1 MHRSNKVPFKGTLTS
16 KAFSI
21 FLALT
26 LCVPTTLAGNLSH
39 VRQAQADASVP
50 QEQSTGGDALD
61 GASDGASDGEAADP
75 AQGAPD
81 SPALSPA
88 LDWSAQHQ
96 ALVLSSKGLTVDVQK
111 LIESARESGATLSS
125 GDIQAQATQSGES
138 HSAGSQAA
146 APSGAAQNELP
157 STIPATLDLSF
168 ELDPSA
174 WVGDSGADS
183 SSGANSSSGTN
194 PSSDIDQSPA
204 AAPLGASE
212 HKVVVPGDW
221 FSVELPKELKPA
233 DETLAL
239 DVFQNDEQGN
249 ATTVKIAEATW
260 EGDKAKVTFTT
271 PVDTASGAAPLND
284 ESADQA
290 TGADVSMPLTLAAS
304 VQLPVVFSANLVQDA
319 PSTLNWL
326 LQQTATESRSAELD
340 VPSKGDLLSLMGA
353 APSEGQPNKTTEDV
367 VVGIHPSSK
376 REGSAS
382 FVTLW
387 ADNNSPSRPLTTKM
401 MNGQEYSLYFK
412 VEGDDASYRL
422 FETDSEGNC
431 VVSQDAQRLLGM
443 TQEDLDELRNPDTD
457 SFVRVDRK
465 TTNSYEASA
474 SELYSE
480 VVVTTQK
487 KNEDGSPA
495 LDDEGNPICKETRK
509 HITWSI
515 KHDGVSEGETAYDG
529 VYIDAPRHDYPNYIN
544 DGQEVM
550 QLLGDVTFNFT
561 LRVGDEAGRLMSLPE
576 DERFDA
582 WFQKW
587 GIHQKLIVKKNV
599 NGTEEDYSELT
610 GGLKRTTNSIM
621 L

>member
-39 VRQAQADASVP
+39 VRQAQADTSVP

-61 GASDGASDGEAADP
+61 SAPDGDSVGEAADS
-75 AQGAPD
+75 AQAQDAPD

-88 LDWSAQHQ
+88 LDWGAQYQ
-96 ALVLSSKGLTVDVQK
+96 ALMLSSKGLTVDVQK
-111 LIESARESGATLSS
+111 LVESVRESGATLSS
-125 GDIQAQATQSGES
+125 GDIQAQAAQSGES
-138 HSAGSQAA
+138 HPVDSQAA
-146 APSGAAQNELP
+146 APSGAAQSELP

-174 WVGDSGADS
+174 WVGDSGANP
-183 SSGANSSSGTN
+183 SSGA
-194 PSSDIDQSPA
+194 DQASA
-204 AAPLGASE
+204 IASLSASE
-212 HKVVVPGDW
+212 HKAVVPGDW
-221 FSVELPKELKPA
+221 FLVELPKELKPA
-233 DETLAL
+233 DGTLAL

-260 EGDKAKVTFTT
+260 EDGKAKVTFTT

-326 LQQTATESRSAELD
+326 LQRTATESRSAELD

-367 VVGIHPSSK
+367 VVRIHPSSK

-387 ADNNSPSRPLTTKM
+387 ADNNSPSRPSTTEM
-401 MNGQEYSLYFK
+401 MNRQEYSLYFQ

-422 FETDSEGNC
+422 FEMDSAGKC
-431 VVSQDAQRLLGM
+431 VVSQDAKRLLGM
-443 TQEDLDELRNPDTD
+443 TQEDLDKLRNLDTD
-457 SFVRVDRK
+457 CLVRVDRK

-487 KNEDGSPA
+487 KDEDGSPA
-495 LDDEGNPICKETRK
+495 LDDEGNPIYKETRK

-529 VYIDAPRHDYPNYIN
+529 AYIDAPHDDYPGYVN

-561 LRVGDEAGRLMSLPE
+561 LRVGDEAGRLASLPE

-610 GGLKRTTNSIM
+610 GVLKRTTNSIM

>member
-39 VRQAQADASVP
+39 VRQAQADTSVP

-61 GASDGASDGEAADP
+61 SAPDGDSVGEAADS
-75 AQGAPD
+75 AQAQDAPD

-88 LDWSAQHQ
+88 LDWGAQYQ
-96 ALVLSSKGLTVDVQK
+96 ALMLSSKGLTVDVQK

-125 GDIQAQATQSGES
+125 GDTQAQAAQSGES
-138 HSAGSQAA
+138 HPAGSQAA
-146 APSGAAQNELP
+146 APSGAAQSELP

-174 WVGDSGADS
+174 WVGDSGANP
-183 SSGANSSSGTN
+183 SSGA
-194 PSSDIDQSPA
+194 DQSPA

-212 HKVVVPGDW
+212 HKAVVPGDW

-271 PVDTASGAAPLND
+271 PVDTASGAAPLYGQ
-284 ESADQA
+284 SAERA
-290 TGADVSMPLTLAAS
+290 TGADASMPLTLAAS
-304 VQLPVVFSANLVQDA
+304 VQLPVVFSADLVQDA
-319 PSTLNWL
+319 PSTFNWL
-326 LQQTATESRSAELD
+326 LQQTASGSRSAQLC
-340 VPSKGDLLSLMGA
+340 VPSRGEFLSLMGA
-353 APSEGQPNKTTEDV
+353 APSEGQPNAIAEDE

-387 ADNNSPSRPLTTKM
+387 ADNNSGSRPSTTEM
-401 MNGQEYSLYFK
+401 MNRQEYGLYFQ

-422 FETDSEGNC
+422 FETDSAGNC
-431 VVSQDAQRLLGM
+431 VVSQDAKRLLGM
-443 TQEDLDELRNPDTD
+443 TQEDLDKLRDPDTD
-457 SFVRVDRK
+457 CFVRVDRK

-487 KNEDGSPA
+487 KDEDGSPA
-495 LDDEGNPICKETRK
+495 LDDEGNPIYKETRK

-515 KHDGVSEGETAYDG
+515 KHDGVNEGETAYDG
-529 VYIDAPRHDYPNYIN
+529 AYIDASRDDYPGYVN

-550 QLLGDVTFNFT
+550 QLLG
-561 LRVGDEAGRLMSLPE
+561 GRHLQLHPA
-576 DERFDA
+576 R
-582 WFQKW
+582 W
-587 GIHQKLIVKKNV
+587 
-599 NGTEEDYSELT
+599 
-610 GGLKRTTNSIM
+610 R
-621 L
+621 

>member
-1 MHRSNKVPFKGTLTS
+1 MHRLNKVPFKGTLTS

-39 VRQAQADASVP
+39 VRQAQADTSVP

-61 GASDGASDGEAADP
+61 SAPDGASIGEAVDS
-75 AQGAPD
+75 AQVQDAPD
-81 SPALSPA
+81 SPALSSA
-88 LDWSAQHQ
+88 LDWSTQYQ
-96 ALVLSSKGLTVDVQK
+96 ALVLSSTGLTVDVQK
-111 LIESARESGATLSS
+111 LVESARESGATLSS
-125 GDIQAQATQSGES
+125 GDTQAQAAQSGES
-138 HSAGSQAA
+138 HPAGSQAA
-146 APSGAAQNELP
+146 TPSGAVQNELP
-157 STIPATLDLSF
+157 STIPATLNLSF

-174 WVGDSGADS
+174 WVGDSGA
-183 SSGANSSSGTN
+183 N

-212 HKVVVPGDW
+212 HKAVVPGDW

-271 PVDTASGAAPLND
+271 PIDTASGAAALYGQ
-284 ESADQA
+284 SAERA
-290 TGADVSMPLTLAAS
+290 TGADASMPLTLAAS
-304 VQLPVVFSANLVQDA
+304 VQLPVVFSADLVQDA
-319 PSTLNWL
+319 PSTFNWL
-326 LQQTATESRSAELD
+326 LQQTAWGSRSAQLC
-340 VPSKGDLLSLMGA
+340 VPSRGEFLSLMGA
-353 APSEGQPNKTTEDV
+353 APSEGQPNAIAEDE

-387 ADNNSPSRPLTTKM
+387 ADNNSPSRPSTTEM
-401 MNGQEYSLYFK
+401 MNRQEYSLYFQ

-422 FETDSEGNC
+422 FEMDSAGKC
-431 VVSQDAQRLLGM
+431 VVSQDAKRLLGM
-443 TQEDLDELRNPDTD
+443 TQEDLDKLRNPDTD
-457 SFVRVDRK
+457 CLVRVDRK

-487 KNEDGSPA
+487 KDEDGSPA
-495 LDDEGNPICKETRK
+495 LDDEGNPIYKETRK

-529 VYIDAPRHDYPNYIN
+529 AYIDAPHDDYPGYVN

-561 LRVGDEAGRLMSLPE
+561 LRVGDEAGRLASLPE

-582 WFQKW
+582 WF
-587 GIHQKLIVKKNV
+587 
-599 NGTEEDYSELT
+599 
-610 GGLKRTTNSIM
+610 
-621 L
+621 

>member
-1 MHRSNKVPFKGTLTS
+1 MPFKGTLTS

-39 VRQAQADASVP
+39 VRQAQADTSAP

-75 AQGAPD
+75 AQGAPG

-88 LDWSAQHQ
+88 LDWGTQYQ
-96 ALVLSSKGLTVDVQK
+96 ALVLSSTGLTVDVQK
-111 LIESARESGATLSS
+111 LVESARESGATLSS
-125 GDIQAQATQSGES
+125 GDTQAQAAQSGES
-138 HSAGSQAA
+138 HPAGSQAA
-146 APSGAAQNELP
+146 TPSGAVQNELP
-157 STIPATLDLSF
+157 STIPATLNLSF

-174 WVGDSGADS
+174 WVGDSGA
-183 SSGANSSSGTN
+183 N

-249 ATTVKIAEATW
+249 ATTVKIAEAKW

-271 PVDTASGAAPLND
+271 PVDTASGAAPHND

-290 TGADVSMPLTLAAS
+290 TSADVSMPSTLAAS

-319 PSTLNWL
+319 PSALNWL

-367 VVGIHPSSK
+367 VVAIHPSSK

-387 ADNNSPSRPLTTKM
+387 ADNNSPSRPSTTDM
-401 MNGQEYSLYFK
+401 MNRQEYGLYFQ

-422 FETDSEGNC
+422 FEMDSAGNC

-443 TQEDLDELRNPDTD
+443 TQEDLGSLRNPDTD

-480 VVVTTQK
+480 VVVRTQK
-487 KNEDGSPA
+487 KYEDGSPA
-495 LDDEGNPICKETRK
+495 LDDEGNPIYKETRK

-515 KHDGVSEGETAYDG
+515 KHDGVCEGKTAYDG
-529 VYIDAPRHDYPNYIN
+529 VYIDAPHDDYPGYVI

-582 WFQKW
+582 WFREW

-599 NGTEEDYSELT
+599 NGTVEDYSELT
-610 GGLKRTTNSIM
+610 GGS
-621 L
+621 

>member
-39 VRQAQADASVP
+39 VRQAQADTSVP

-61 GASDGASDGEAADP
+61 SAPDGDSVGEAADS
-75 AQGAPD
+75 AQAQDAPD

-88 LDWSAQHQ
+88 LDWGAQYQ
-96 ALVLSSKGLTVDVQK
+96 ALMLSSKGLTVDVQK

-125 GDIQAQATQSGES
+125 GDTQAQAAQSGES
-138 HSAGSQAA
+138 HPAGSQAA
-146 APSGAAQNELP
+146 APSGAAQSELP

-174 WVGDSGADS
+174 WVGDSGANP
-183 SSGANSSSGTN
+183 SSGA
-194 PSSDIDQSPA
+194 DQASA
-204 AAPLGASE
+204 TASLSASE
-212 HKVVVPGDW
+212 HKAVVPGDW
-221 FSVELPKELKPA
+221 LSVELPKELKPA

-271 PVDTASGAAPLND
+271 PVDTASGAAPLYGQ
-284 ESADQA
+284 SAERA
-290 TGADVSMPLTLAAS
+290 TGADASMPLTLAAS
-304 VQLPVVFSANLVQDA
+304 VQLPVVFSADLVQDA
-319 PSTLNWL
+319 PSTFNWL
-326 LQQTATESRSAELD
+326 LQQTASGSRSAQLC
-340 VPSKGDLLSLMGA
+340 VPSRGEFLSLMGA
-353 APSEGQPNKTTEDV
+353 APSEGQPNAIAEDE

-387 ADNNSPSRPLTTKM
+387 ADNNSGSRPSTTEM
-401 MNGQEYSLYFK
+401 MNRQEYGLYFQ

-422 FETDSEGNC
+422 FETDSAGNC
-431 VVSQDAQRLLGM
+431 VVSQDAKRLLGM
-443 TQEDLDELRNPDTD
+443 TQEDLDKLRNPDTD
-457 SFVRVDRK
+457 CFVRVDRK

-487 KNEDGSPA
+487 KDEDGSPA
-495 LDDEGNPICKETRK
+495 LDDEGNPIYKETRK

-515 KHDGVSEGETAYDG
+515 KHDGVNEGETAYDG
-529 VYIDAPRHDYPNYIN
+529 AP
-544 DGQEVM
+544 
-550 QLLGDVTFNFT
+550 TST
-561 LRVGDEAGRLMSLPE
+561 LRAMIIRATSTTD
-576 DERFDA
+576 
-582 WFQKW
+582 
-587 GIHQKLIVKKNV
+587 
-599 NGTEEDYSELT
+599 
-610 GGLKRTTNSIM
+610 KR
-621 L
+621 

>member
-1 MHRSNKVPFKGTLTS
+1 M
-16 KAFSI
+16 
-21 FLALT
+21 
-26 LCVPTTLAGNLSH
+26 
-39 VRQAQADASVP
+39 
-50 QEQSTGGDALD
+50 
-61 GASDGASDGEAADP
+61 
-75 AQGAPD
+75 
-81 SPALSPA
+81 
-88 LDWSAQHQ
+88 
-96 ALVLSSKGLTVDVQK
+96 
-111 LIESARESGATLSS
+111 
-125 GDIQAQATQSGES
+125 
-138 HSAGSQAA
+138 
-146 APSGAAQNELP
+146 
-157 STIPATLDLSF
+157 
-168 ELDPSA
+168 
-174 WVGDSGADS
+174 
-183 SSGANSSSGTN
+183 
-194 PSSDIDQSPA
+194 
-204 AAPLGASE
+204 
-212 HKVVVPGDW
+212 
-221 FSVELPKELKPA
+221 
-233 DETLAL
+233 
-239 DVFQNDEQGN
+239 
-249 ATTVKIAEATW
+249 KIAEATW

-290 TGADVSMPLTLAAS
+290 TGADASMPLTLAAS
-304 VQLPVVFSANLVQDA
+304 VQLPVVFSSNLVQDA
-319 PSTLNWL
+319 PSTFNWL
-326 LQQTATESRSAELD
+326 LQQTTSESRSAELD

-367 VVGIHPSSK
+367 VLAIHPSSK

-387 ADNNSPSRPLTTKM
+387 ADNNSPSRPLTTEM
-401 MNGQEYSLYFK
+401 MNRQEYGLYFK

-422 FETDSEGNC
+422 FETDSAGNC
-431 VVSQDAQRLLGM
+431 VVSQDAKRLLGM
-443 TQEDLDELRNPDTD
+443 TQKDLDNLRNSETD

-515 KHDGVSEGETAYDG
+515 KHDGVSEGETTYDG

-544 DGQEVM
+544 DEQEVM

-561 LRVGDEAGRLMSLPE
+561 LRVGDEAERLMSLPE

-582 WFQKW
+582 WFREW

-610 GGLKRTTNSIM
+610 GGGLKRTTNSIM

>member
-1 MHRSNKVPFKGTLTS
+1 MPFKSTLTS

-39 VRQAQADASVP
+39 VRQAQADTSAP
-50 QEQSTGGDALD
+50 QEQSTSGDALDSAPD
-61 GASDGASDGEAADP
+61 GASDGVAAGS
-75 AQGAPD
+75 AQDTPD
-81 SPALSPA
+81 SPILAPA
-88 LDWSAQHQ
+88 FDWSAQYQ
-96 ALVLSSKGLTVDVQK
+96 ALTLSSKGLTVDAQK
-111 LIESARESGATLSS
+111 LIESARESGEAPSS
-125 GDIQAQATQSGES
+125 GDTQAQAAQSGES
-138 HSAGSQAA
+138 HPVASQAA
-146 APSGAAQNELP
+146 ALSGAAQSELP

-174 WVGDSGADS
+174 WIGDSGTDPSLGADQAS
-183 SSGANSSSGTN
+183 
-194 PSSDIDQSPA
+194 A
-204 AAPLGASE
+204 AALLSANE
-212 HKVVVPGDW
+212 RKTVAPGDW
-221 FSVELPKELKPA
+221 FLVKLPEGLEIA
-233 DETLAL
+233 DGTLAL

-260 EGDKAKVTFTT
+260 EDGKAKVTFTT

-367 VVGIHPSSK
+367 VLAIHPSSK

-401 MNGQEYSLYFK
+401 MNRQEYGLYFQ

-422 FETDSEGNC
+422 FETDGAGKC
-431 VVSQDAQRLLGM
+431 VVSQDAKRLLGM
-443 TQEDLDELRNPDTD
+443 TQEDLDNLRNSETD

-561 LRVGDEAGRLMSLPE
+561 LRVGDEAERLMSLPE
-576 DERFDA
+576 DDRFDA
-582 WFQKW
+582 WFREW

-610 GGLKRTTNSIM
+610 GGV
-621 L
+621 

>member
-1 MHRSNKVPFKGTLTS
+1 MHRSNKVPSKGTLTS

-39 VRQAQADASVP
+39 VRQAQADTSAP
-50 QEQSTGGDALD
+50 QEQSTGGDVLD

-111 LIESARESGATLSS
+111 LVESARESGATHSS
-125 GDIQAQATQSGES
+125 GDTQAQADQSGES
-138 HSAGSQAA
+138 HSVGSQAA
-146 APSGAAQNELP
+146 APSGAAQSELP

-168 ELDPSA
+168 KLDPSA
-174 WVGDSGADS
+174 WVGDSGTDS
-183 SSGANSSSGTN
+183 SSGANPSSGT
-194 PSSDIDQSPA
+194 DQSPA

-212 HKVVVPGDW
+212 YKAVVPGDW
-221 FSVELPKELKPA
+221 FLVKLPEGLEIA
-233 DETLAL
+233 DEALAL

-260 EGDKAKVTFTT
+260 EDGKAKVTFTT

-290 TGADVSMPLTLAAS
+290 MGADVSMPLTLAAS

-367 VVGIHPSSK
+367 VLAIHPSSK

-387 ADNNSPSRPLTTKM
+387 ADNNSPSRPLTTEM
-401 MNGQEYSLYFK
+401 MNRQEYGLYFQ

-422 FETDSEGNC
+422 FETDGAGKC
-431 VVSQDAQRLLGM
+431 VVSQDAKRLLGM
-443 TQEDLDELRNPDTD
+443 TQEDLDNLRNSETD

-561 LRVGDEAGRLMSLPE
+561 LRVGDEAERLMSLPE
-576 DERFDA
+576 DDRFDA
-582 WFQKW
+582 WFREW

-610 GGLKRTTNSIM
+610 GGLKRTTNYIM

>member
-1 MHRSNKVPFKGTLTS
+1 MPFKSTLTS

-81 SPALSPA
+81 SPAPSPA
-88 LDWSAQHQ
+88 LDWSAQYQ
-96 ALVLSSKGLTVDVQK
+96 ALVLSSKGLTVDKQK
-111 LIESARESGATLSS
+111 LIESVRESGATLFS
-125 GDIQAQATQSGES
+125 GDTQAQAAQSGES
-138 HSAGSQAA
+138 HSVGSQAA
-146 APSGAAQNELP
+146 APSDAAQSELP

-168 ELDPSA
+168 KLDPSA
-174 WVGDSGADS
+174 WVGDSGTDS
-183 SSGANSSSGTN
+183 SSGAD

-204 AAPLGASE
+204 ASLSASE
-212 HKVVVPGDW
+212 HKAVVPGDW
-221 FSVELPKELKPA
+221 FSVDLPKELKPA

-249 ATTVKIAEATW
+249 ATTVKIAEAKW

-284 ESADQA
+284 ESADFA
-290 TGADVSMPLTLAAS
+290 TGADVSMPSTLAAS
-304 VQLPVVFSANLVQDA
+304 VQLPVVFSADLVQEA

-326 LQQTATESRSAELD
+326 LQQTATESRSEELN

-367 VVGIHPSSK
+367 IVGIHPSSK

-387 ADNNSPSRPLTTKM
+387 ADNNSPSRPSTTDM
-401 MNGQEYSLYFK
+401 MNGQEYSLYFQ

-422 FETDSEGNC
+422 FETDGEGNC
-431 VVSQDAQRLLGM
+431 VVSQDATRLLGM
-443 TQEDLDELRNPDTD
+443 TQEDLDKLRNPDTD

-465 TTNSYEASA
+465 TPNSYEASA

-480 VVVTTQK
+480 VVVKTQK
-487 KNEDGSPA
+487 KYEDGSPA
-495 LDDEGNPICKETRK
+495 LDNEGNPIYKETRK

-529 VYIDAPRHDYPNYIN
+529 AYVDAPHADYPDYIN
-544 DGQEVM
+544 GGKEVM
-550 QLLGDVTFNFT
+550 QLLG
-561 LRVGDEAGRLMSLPE
+561 GRHLQLHPA
-576 DERFDA
+576 R
-582 WFQKW
+582 W
-587 GIHQKLIVKKNV
+587 
-599 NGTEEDYSELT
+599 
-610 GGLKRTTNSIM
+610 R
-621 L
+621 